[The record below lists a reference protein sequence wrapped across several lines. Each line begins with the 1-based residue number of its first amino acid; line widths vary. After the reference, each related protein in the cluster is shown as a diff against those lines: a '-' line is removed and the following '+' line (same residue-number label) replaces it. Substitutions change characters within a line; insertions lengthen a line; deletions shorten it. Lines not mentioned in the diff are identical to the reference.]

1 MNDIIFDI
9 NNINEFYEY
18 LNNKIK
24 KINYNKSYFKNK
36 SNNKTIFINDLN
48 LDLKIND
55 EIYNLLQESLIKDIN
70 KNYTNKSLNINYY
83 DYNYYLLKNKIYNEN
98 QTSFIKIIL
107 EYIFFYIKNFEY
119 NKLNLFKNIL
129 FNYFGFI
136 EIKDYEN
143 NFNKY
148 IFLFNEKLF
157 EDIFKLNLNLELFL
171 NIDLENNIF
180 IYFNFNDNKIN
191 INKDEL
197 ILQNIITLIND
208 KQNLEFKIND
218 IEEKYKDKIKS
229 LKKQNEKLQNDI
241 NKYKSIIKSL
251 QTTINDA
258 NNI

>member
-24 KINYNKSYFKNK
+24 KINYNKSYIKNK
-36 SNNKTIFINDLN
+36 LNNKTIFINDLN

-55 EIYNLLQESLIKDIN
+55 EIYNLLQESLIKNIN
-70 KNYTNKSLNINYY
+70 NNYTNKSLNINYY
-83 DYNYYLLKNKIYNEN
+83 DYNYYLLKNKIYNEI
-98 QTSFIKIIL
+98 QTNFIKIFL
-107 EYIFFYIKNFEY
+107 EYIFFYIKNFEQ
-119 NKLNLFKNIL
+119 NKLNLFINIL
-129 FNYFGFI
+129 FNYFGFL
-136 EIKDYEN
+136 EIKDN
-143 NFNKY
+143 DNFIKY
-148 IFLFNEKLF
+148 IFLFNENLLK
-157 EDIFKLNLNLELFL
+157 DIFKLNLNLELFL

-180 IYFNFNDNKIN
+180 IYFNFNDYNLN
-191 INKDEL
+191 INKNDL

-208 KQNLEFKIND
+208 KQNLEFKIYD